1 MSARTDGFLDGWR
14 CNFLIVEE
22 RWGALYFACHEP
34 EMKIHIQ
41 NRNVE
46 VTKILRAHV
55 ESRLGLALARF
66 GERIGRVI
74 VRFSDTNG
82 RLNALDKRCQIDV
95 GLRQR
100 SVRVE
105 DMDVDLFVAVDNAT
119 DRVSRS
125 VARALEREHEWD
137 KGSGDSRN

>member
-1 MSARTDGFLDGWR
+1 
-14 CNFLIVEE
+14 
-22 RWGALYFACHEP
+22 
-34 EMKIHIQ
+34 MKIHIQ

-137 KGSGDSRN
+137 KGSSDSRS

>member
-1 MSARTDGFLDGWR
+1 
-14 CNFLIVEE
+14 
-22 RWGALYFACHEP
+22 
-34 EMKIHIQ
+34 MKIHIRK
-41 NRNVE
+41 RNVE

-55 ESRLGLALARF
+55 ESRLGLALGRF

-74 VRFSDTNG
+74 VRFSDTDGN
-82 RLNALDKRCQIDV
+82 RSALDKRCQIDV
-95 GLRQR
+95 GLRPR

-105 DMDVDLFVAVDNAT
+105 DMDIDLFVAVDHAT

-137 KGSGDSRN
+137 EGSSDSRN